1 MVVNTSW
8 LEVQDI
14 QLRVGAKDKP
24 GKQVNLPTQLTQ
36 EHIVNRYRLSLRV
49 SETNPFSIKKKG
61 LNLYWCVFFFFP
73 GYHMSRP

>member
-24 GKQVNLPTQLTQ
+24 GKQVNLPTQLAQ

-49 SETNPFSIKKKG
+49 SETNPFSIKKKD
-61 LNLYWCVFFFFP
+61 
-73 GYHMSRP
+73 